1 MPNIVF
7 VALAR
12 DAAIGAGTAEGA
24 TPGGVRGVVMT
35 GDGVAAGA
43 AAVGGGATSGGAG
56 VPTPCA
62 CMIASAAARA
72 AAISDCGMPKIV
84 FVALDWREAG
94 AGSGATMG
102 MAAALGRRG
111 ATAGSE
117 IGGTFR
123 R

>member
-84 FVALDWREAG
+84 FVALDRA
-94 AGSGATMG
+94 AGSGATTG
-102 MAAALGRRG
+102 IAATLVRRG
-111 ATAGSE
+111 AMAGSE
-117 IGGTFR
+117 IAGTLR